1 MNTFELDKTYIAN
14 TYARFPRGDRFRAG
28 RALPAM
34 RMETNT

>member
-14 TYARFPRGDRFRAG
+14 TYARFPWRSFPG
-28 RALPAM
+28 RARSAAM